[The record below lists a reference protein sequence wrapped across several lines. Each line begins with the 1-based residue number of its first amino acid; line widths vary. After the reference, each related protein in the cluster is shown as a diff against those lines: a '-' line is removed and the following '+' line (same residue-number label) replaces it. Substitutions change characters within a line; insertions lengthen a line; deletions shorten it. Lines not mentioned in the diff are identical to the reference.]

1 MRQTSGASGPQP
13 SVVIRSADRRNPRIA
28 CTEESLVRDPL
39 AGYRADVEHEQ
50 VSPVP
55 GADGWSYGP
64 FEQHSEG
71 AALTV
76 PLQRDD
82 GKVAHFTVPEFVSDP
97 EDLRGIAVIV
107 IGALEKWEQVK
118 GLGA

>member
-1 MRQTSGASGPQP
+1 LETLLLGTVPG
-13 SVVIRSADRRNPRIA
+13 
-28 CTEESLVRDPL
+28 
-39 AGYRADVEHEQ
+39 VEHEE

-55 GADGWSYGP
+55 GAERWSYGP
-64 FEQHSEG
+64 FQQHSEG

-82 GKVAHFTVPEFVSDP
+82 GKSAQFTVPEFVSDP
-97 EDLRGIAVIV
+97 EDQRGIAVIV